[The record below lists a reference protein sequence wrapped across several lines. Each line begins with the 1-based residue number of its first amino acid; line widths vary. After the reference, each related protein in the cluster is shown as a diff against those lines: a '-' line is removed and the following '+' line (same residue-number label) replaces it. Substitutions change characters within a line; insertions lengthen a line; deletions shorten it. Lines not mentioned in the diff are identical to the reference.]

1 MLKLLN
7 LEGKK
12 HTFQAREPQLED
24 VLKLELLMELR
35 VVYSDDAHVAG
46 KETTHVQLEER
57 RERLLLREVTGSP
70 QDYLSG
76 VKYFTFIIYI
86 AYSLQNYNTI
96 YSIIYICI
104 LYMVYILRYII
115 YTYYVIFV

>member
-1 MLKLLN
+1 
-7 LEGKK
+7 
-12 HTFQAREPQLED
+12 
-24 VLKLELLMELR
+24 MELR
-35 VVYSDDAHVAG
+35 VVHSDDAHVAG

-86 AYSLQNYNTI
+86 MYSLQNYNTI
-96 YSIIYICI
+96 YSIIYICYI
-104 LYMVYILRYII
+104 IYGIYILRYII
-115 YTYYVIFV
+115 HILCYTLYTYCIKCNIHI